1 MSEQLDSQSFNQ
13 NYKILKETAQWL
25 SEQRDPDIDQLV
37 PRVEKAMEAYRICK
51 SRLKTV
57 EDTLGKYFEKNDELV
72 NQD

>member
-72 NQD
+72 DQD